1 MPNLIQDML
10 AEDSTE
16 ILGDI
21 GHTCSWKGNTYACVI
36 GEPDMQVD
44 LQEGGLMPEGA
55 FNIKI
60 PRAAFSNG
68 SGPFPQE
75 NDRITYGGIV
85 YKILSPTNKVG
96 SAYIKIVL
104 AP

>member
-1 MPNLIQDML
+1 MPDLIQDML
-10 AEDSTE
+10 ADDSLE

-21 GHTCSWKGNTYACVI
+21 GHTCTWKAASYPCII

-60 PRAAFSNG
+60 RRAAFAD
-68 SGPFPQE
+68 GPFPQE
-75 NDRITYGGIV
+75 NDRITYGGNV
-85 YKILSPTNKVG
+85 YKILSPTNKEG
-96 SAYIKIVL
+96 SAYIRIVL

>member
-1 MPNLIQDML
+1 MANLIQEML
-10 AEDSTE
+10 SEDSIE

-21 GHTCSWKGNTYACVI
+21 GQVCYWKGTQYPCII

-44 LQEGGLMPEGA
+44 LQEGGLLPEGA

-60 PRAAFSNG
+60 RRVAFSSG
-68 SGPFPQE
+68 AGPFPQE
-75 NDRITYGGIV
+75 NDRVTYGGIV
-85 YKILSPTNKVG
+85 YKILSPTNKVD